1 MTEQSKRKMADNIRW
16 AMKEKKMT
24 VGKLAKESDISTG
37 TIFSI
42 LSANWDN
49 VTTKTLESIGKP
61 LDLPLDITLG

>member
-49 VTTKTLESIGKP
+49 VTTKTLESIGGA